1 MANFIEVPYTD
12 HLFDH
17 LNGEKMVS
25 LGDNSYFQDLVDHT
39 FKDRSIHLNK
49 TIKTNSFVG
58 AAQLAMD
65 GFGITV
71 TLANTLQYALSKGNY
86 NIVRLPL
93 SLLNL
98 DTGISV
104 NGNASAQIKNVANT
118 MIQIIRDIGYQKL

>member
-39 FKDRSIHLNK
+39 FEDRSIHLNK

-71 TLANTLQYALSKGNY
+71 TLANTLQYALPKGNY

-104 NGNASAQIKNVANT
+104 NGNASAQINNVANT

>member
-39 FKDRSIHLNK
+39 FEDRSIHLNK

-71 TLANTLQYALSKGNY
+71 TLANTLQYALPKGNY

-118 MIQIIRDIGYQKL
+118 RIQIIRDIGYQKL

>member
-1 MANFIEVPYTD
+1 MNLKLI
-12 HLFDH
+12 
-17 LNGEKMVS
+17 
-25 LGDNSYFQDLVDHT
+25 
-39 FKDRSIHLNK
+39 NK

-71 TLANTLQYALSKGNY
+71 TLANTLQYALPKGNY